1 MANEALPIL
10 DCHQHFIDARRLTYP
25 VFAQR
30 SAGFEALVGD
40 YAALPRVYLPQDYA
54 RDVAGL
60 NVVATVGA
68 EFIADDAP
76 AELRW
81 LSGLG
86 AAGGHPDALI
96 APVDFQ
102 SPDLADRLD
111 LWASLGRVRAV
122 RQHLAWHPTNPL
134 LRYASRPDLLAD
146 PDWRRGLARLR
157 GRGLVCELELFSTQ
171 LPQLAAVAAAFPEID
186 FVLPV
191 MGWPVDVSDA
201 GRAAWRQAL
210 ASVAACANVRLKL
223 FGLECV
229 FGIHWT
235 VAQTRPWL
243 LDAIDL
249 FGPPRCMFASHLPI
263 CRLAGGVQRL
273 YAAYFEV
280 IAGFS
285 RDEQRQLLHDTAAAT
300 YHLPQP

>member
-1 MANEALPIL
+1 MANDALPIL
-10 DCHQHFIDARRLTYP
+10 DCHQHFIDTRRLHYP

-40 YAALPRVYLPQDYA
+40 YAALPRVYLPEDYA
-54 RDVAGL
+54 HDVAGL
-60 NVVATVGA
+60 NVVATVCA
-68 EFIADDAP
+68 EFIAEDAP

-146 PDWRRGLARLR
+146 PDWRRGLAGLR
-157 GRGLVCELELFSTQ
+157 GSNLVCELELFSTQ
-171 LPQLAAVAAAFPEID
+171 LPHLAAVATAFPEID

-191 MGWPVDVSDA
+191 MGWPVDVSED
-201 GRAAWRQAL
+201 GRAAWRLAL
-210 ASVAACANVRLKL
+210 AAVAACANVRLKL

-235 VAQTRPWL
+235 TAQVRPWL

-249 FGPPRCMFASHLPI
+249 FGPARCMFASHLPI
-263 CRLAGGVQRL
+263 CRLAGGVERL
-273 YAAYFEV
+273 YAAYLEA
-280 IAGFS
+280 IADFS
-285 RDEQRQLLHDTAAAT
+285 CYEQRQLLHDTAAAT
-300 YHLPQP
+300 

>member
-40 YAALPRVYLPQDYA
+40 YAALPRVYLPQNYA

-68 EFIADDAP
+68 EFIADHAQ

-102 SPDLADRLD
+102 SPDLAGRLD

-134 LRYASRPDLLAD
+134 LRYASRPDLLAH

-171 LPQLAAVAAAFPEID
+171 PPQLAAVAAAFPEID

-201 GRAAWRQAL
+201 GRAAWRRRSPPSPPAPMSGSSSSGSN
-210 ASVAACANVRLKL
+210 ASSASTGPWTRPARGSSMRSTCSARPAACSRATCRSA
-223 FGLECV
+223 GWPAACS
-229 FGIHWT
+229 GST
-235 VAQTRPWL
+235 
-243 LDAIDL
+243 
-249 FGPPRCMFASHLPI
+249 PPTS
-263 CRLAGGVQRL
+263 
-273 YAAYFEV
+273 
-280 IAGFS
+280 
-285 RDEQRQLLHDTAAAT
+285 T
-300 YHLPQP
+300 